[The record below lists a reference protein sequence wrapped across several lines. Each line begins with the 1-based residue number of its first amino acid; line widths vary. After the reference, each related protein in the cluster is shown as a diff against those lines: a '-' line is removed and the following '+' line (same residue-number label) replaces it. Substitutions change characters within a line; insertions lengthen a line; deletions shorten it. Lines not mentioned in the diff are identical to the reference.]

1 MAFDRTALVESVSG
15 RLHLHGYHPSDL
27 AMLLGIAQF
36 ENKKLRD
43 NLLKINAPETDPS
56 WQATYCRAGAPR
68 LAFERGFSPSQAR
81 ASLARIQ
88 HDGLIEV
95 IPRGDSVP
103 PLRRINVQAL
113 EILRRAG
120 LSRFLW
126 EIAKKDNSFDLG
138 PLDWITPD
146 DNDSNRYWK
155 DYLCEKDLNE
165 EDHRLRPEAISLLY
179 QRPEKIYFSS
189 TFARDRCYLATKIQY
204 PKEFTFD
211 RRSEKPGR
219 RKAAPMTPYLIVS
232 HPDGTGAPHVFGHT
246 ESSPMSEFEPED
258 EEDFN
263 SEEIGDYAIN

>member
-1 MAFDRTALVESVSG
+1 MAFDRTALVEAVAG

-27 AMLLGIAQF
+27 AMLYGIAQF
-36 ENKKLRD
+36 ENRKLRET
-43 NLLKINAPETDPS
+43 LLDKKVPETSTAWHP
-56 WQATYCRAGAPR
+56 TYCRAGAPR

-95 IPRGDSVP
+95 IQRGDTVP

-126 EIAKKDNSFDLG
+126 EVAKKDNSFDLG
-138 PLDWITPD
+138 PLDWTTPD
-146 DNDSNRYWK
+146 DNDSNRRWK
-155 DYLCEKDLNE
+155 DYLREEDLNE
-165 EDHRLRPEAISLLY
+165 GDLRLQPEAISLLF

-204 PKEFTFD
+204 PNEFTLNRASD
-211 RRSEKPGR
+211 KPGR
-219 RKAAPMTPYLIVS
+219 KKATPQTPYLIVS
-232 HPDGTGAPHVFGHT
+232 HPDGTGPPHMFGYV
-246 ESSPMSEFEPED
+246 EPSPVPEFEPEN
-258 EEDFN
+258 EEEFN